1 MKERIIETSGR
12 LFMRYGVKSITMDDI
27 AKELGISKKTI
38 YQHFSDKDEIV
49 FQVAVH
55 QLEEDKCEFQNMNDA
70 SKNVVEKMVKTIE
83 MLKKSFCEINPTMLY
98 DIKKYHPRAWNLFME
113 HKQNFILTQ
122 MIRDLEKGISDGLFR
137 PEIKVEIIAKIHL
150 ESIFIAFDMQVFPP
164 DRFSFIEV
172 QIALIDHFI
181 RGVLS
186 DEGLKLYKNYL
197 NLLS

>member
-55 QLEEDKCEFQNMNDA
+55 QLEEDKCEYQTMNDS

-83 MLKKSFCEINPTMLY
+83 MLKSRFAKSIQRCFTTSRNITLVHGIYSWSTNR
-98 DIKKYHPRAWNLFME
+98 ILF
-113 HKQNFILTQ
+113 
-122 MIRDLEKGISDGLFR
+122 
-137 PEIKVEIIAKIHL
+137 
-150 ESIFIAFDMQVFPP
+150 
-164 DRFSFIEV
+164 
-172 QIALIDHFI
+172 
-181 RGVLS
+181 
-186 DEGLKLYKNYL
+186 
-197 NLLS
+197 